1 MILVT
6 GGTGLVG
13 SHLLFDLVKS
23 GQKVRALKRKSSSL
37 QQVERIFSLNSSN
50 SENLLKNIEWFEAD
64 TTNILELEQSFDGIT
79 KVYHCAAF
87 VSYNPKDKEKMF
99 EINIEGT
106 RNIVNIC
113 LEKKVEKLVYVSSIA
128 ALGAAIDDEL
138 ITEETYWEAT
148 GKNSNYSI
156 SKYHSEMEVWRG
168 IAEGLNAAIINPSI
182 ILAIGKT
189 SSTSIFRLI
198 QNGFKFYTNGFTG
211 FVDVRDVSKS
221 MILLMNS
228 DVTAERFIISS
239 ENYSWKEIFDVIAQ
253 NLKKS
258 KPTTYATKFM
268 TEFAWRMSKLQSFL
282 SFSEPTITK
291 ETARTSHKVL
301 KYSNEKFKEKFNFEY
316 IPVKESVEYICK
328 NL

>member
-13 SHLLFDLVKS
+13 SHLLLDLVKS
-23 GQKVRALKRKSSSL
+23 GQKARALKRQNSSL
-37 QQVERIFSLNSSN
+37 QQVERIFKLNSEN
-50 SENLLKNIEWFEAD
+50 HENLLKNIEWFDAD
-64 TTNILELEQSFDGIT
+64 TTNILELEAAFDGIT

-87 VSYNPKDKEKMF
+87 VSYNPKDREKMF
-99 EINIEGT
+99 EVNIDGT
-106 RNIVNIC
+106 RNIVNLCI
-113 LEKKVEKLVYVSSIA
+113 EKKIKKLIYVSSIA
-128 ALGAAIDDEL
+128 SLGSSIDGALIS
-138 ITEETYWEAT
+138 EETYWEST

-156 SKYHSEMEVWRG
+156 SKHYSEMEVWRG
-168 IAEGLNAAIINPSI
+168 IEEGLNAAIINPSI

-198 QNGFKFYTNGFTG
+198 QNGFKFYTKGITG
-211 FVDVRDVSKS
+211 FVDVRDVSKA

-239 ENYSWKEIFDVIAQ
+239 ENYCWKDIFELMAENFKIA
-253 NLKKS
+253 KPS
-258 KPTTYATKFM
+258 KYATNFL
-268 TEFAWRMSKLQSFL
+268 TEIAWRLAKIKGILT
-282 SFSEPTITK
+282 FSSPTITK

-301 KYSNEKFKEKFNFEY
+301 KYSNTKFKEKFNFEF
-316 IPVKESVEYICK
+316 ISVKESVEYICN